1 VTHRA
6 AIVIPVWNS
15 WELTRACLTTL
26 RPTLRDGDEVVV
38 VDNGSEDSTAAGLTD
53 YPWITVITNASNRG
67 FAAACNQG
75 AAAARAD
82 IVVFLNNDTLLSGG
96 WLDALCAPFTDDTVG
111 ATGPRSNCVSGP
123 QLVDPV
129 GYDPAAPAGLAAW
142 ASDWASVNR
151 GRVDETRRL
160 VGFCLAVRR
169 EAFEAIGGFD
179 EGFGIGGFEDDDL
192 CSRLVDQG
200 WRLLIAHASFVH
212 HIGHQTFDAN
222 GLDWMVVQLA
232 NQPRFVQKRL
242 AGAPL
247 LSACVTAR
255 NATDV
260 LPGCLDSLA
269 GLVDEVVVYDAGSTD
284 ATVAM
289 ALAAGATV
297 VEGPGRGRDEALAAA
312 RSYWVLALDADE
324 RIDCDPAAFRLLLSV
339 GALPDIIGVVPPGDA
354 RPGGNGAAAV
364 RLGRRHLV
372 GWASSETSELA
383 AASDRRPGPAGVMPG
398 ARLTRVASLT
408 TVLGSLS
415 VPGTLVEQV
424 ADFIAPDQL
433 GRVRVGIGGLA
444 PDVADRLLERLW
456 GRYPGD
462 PDLAAAVGGAG
473 PTFDVDRA
481 LDWSVRLR
489 AHGWAGHCP
498 LLAMVAAPDL
508 DPVVRL
514 RAATLVTAAFG
525 EAIDDDDARS
535 IGRALPPSTLAAAL
549 ADVAET
555 APELVPLVATG
566 AVLEADLAAALADA
580 LDRTGASDA
589 AGELR
594 AMVTA
599 LA

>member
-1 VTHRA
+1 MTHRA
-6 AIVIPVWNS
+6 AIVIPVWNT
-15 WELTRACLTTL
+15 WELTRACLATL

-38 VDNGSEDSTAAGLTD
+38 VDNGSEDATAVALTD

-75 AAAARAD
+75 AAAAQAD

-111 ATGPRSNCVSGP
+111 ATGPRSNCVSGL

-129 GYDPAAPAGLAAW
+129 GYDPAAPFGLTAW
-142 ASDWASVNR
+142 ASDWASINH
-151 GRVDETRRL
+151 GRVEETRRL

-169 EAFEAIGGFD
+169 DAFEAISGFD

-255 NATDV
+255 DSTDA

-269 GLVDEVVVYDAGSTD
+269 GLVDEVIVYDAGSSD

-289 ALAAGATV
+289 ARAAGATV

-339 GALPDIIGVVPPGDA
+339 GALPDIIGVVPAGD
-354 RPGGNGAAAV
+354 PPQGGAAI

-372 GWASSETSELA
+372 HWASSDTSELA
-383 AASDRRPGPAGVMPG
+383 TASERRPGPPGVMPG
-398 ARLTRVASLT
+398 ARLTRVAGLTSL
-408 TVLGSLS
+408 LGSLS
-415 VPGTLVEQV
+415 VPGAPVERV
-424 ADFIAPDQL
+424 ADLIAPDQL
-433 GRVRVGIGGLA
+433 GRVRATIGGLA
-444 PDVADRLLERLW
+444 PDVADRFLERLW
-456 GRYPGD
+456 ERYPGD
-462 PDLAAAVGGAG
+462 PDLAAALAGAG

-498 LLAMVAAPDL
+498 LLAMVASPDL

-535 IGRALPPSTLAAAL
+535 IGQALPPSALAAAL
-549 ADVAET
+549 TEVVDT